1 MLALK
6 RYLSENIAEGKYA
19 DNYKGGVC
27 KMKKIAVITGGAT
40 GIGKAAA
47 KKLAKEGYSPVLIYN
62 SSKAPA
68 EAVKAEIEAEGAECR
83 LYQADVSK
91 EDECK
96 RVFNEIGADCGRI
109 DTFVNCAG
117 VTKYIRFSDL
127 DSVTADVWDKLLGV
141 NLIGAFNCCREASK
155 QMKKNGGG
163 SIVIVASLAG
173 VRASGSSIP
182 YDASKA
188 AIIHTAKC
196 LAMALAPDIRVNTV
210 SPGIVTDTAW
220 HRDDPSYNKEAA
232 DAREAAFIP
241 LGYVTKPD
249 EVADSIVFLATDRS
263 SNITGIDLVIDGG
276 RKEVHH
282 GQVY

>member
-1 MLALK
+1 MNK
-6 RYLSENIAEGKYA
+6 
-19 DNYKGGVC
+19 V
-27 KMKKIAVITGGAT
+27 AVITGGAT
-40 GIGKAAA
+40 GIGKATA
-47 KKLAKEGYSPVLIYN
+47 KKLAQEGYSIAVIYN
-62 SSKAPA
+62 SSSASA
-68 EAVKAEIEAEGAECR
+68 ESVQKELAGDGTDCR
-83 LYQADVSK
+83 IFKADVS
-91 EDECK
+91 DE
-96 RVFNEIGADCGRI
+96 ADCKAVFAEIAESFGRI
-109 DTFVNCAG
+109 DTFINCAG

-127 DSVTADVWDKLLGV
+127 DAVTSEVWNKLLGV
-141 NLIGAFNCCREASK
+141 NLIGAFNCSREAAR

-196 LAMALAPDIRVNTV
+196 LAMSLAPDIRVNTV

-263 SNITGIDLVIDGG
+263 SSITGIDLVIDGG
-276 RKEVHH
+276 RKEVHN

>member
-1 MLALK
+1 MIHK
-6 RYLSENIAEGKYA
+6 DGTN
-19 DNYKGGVC
+19 N
-27 KMKKIAVITGGAT
+27 MKKIAVITGGAT

-47 KKLAKEGYSPVLIYN
+47 KKLAKEGYSLALIYN

-68 EAVKAEIEAEGAECR
+68 EATKAEIEAEGAECR
-83 LYQADVSK
+83 LYQADVSR
-91 EDECK
+91 ENECK
-96 RVFNEIGADCGRI
+96 KVFDEIAEDCGRI

-127 DSVTADVWDKLLGV
+127 DAVTAEVWDKLIGV
-141 NLIGAFNCCREASK
+141 NLIGAFNCCREASR

-173 VRASGSSIP
+173 DRASGSSIP

-188 AIIHTAKC
+188 AIIHTARC

-220 HRDDPSYNKEAA
+220 HRDDKSYNKEAA
-232 DAREAAFIP
+232 DARESAFIP
-241 LGYVTKPD
+241 LGYVTRPD
-249 EVADSIVFLATDRS
+249 EFADSIVFLATDIS
-263 SNITGIDLVIDGG
+263 SSITGIDLVIDGG
-276 RKEVHH
+276 RKEVHY